1 MSTVAPTSDPRLT
14 TLAASLPASVPFVGP
29 ETLERASGQ
38 AFRARLGA
46 NESGFGP
53 APQVVAALR
62 TAATE
67 VWQYGDPEGH
77 DLRAAIAAHHAVPP
91 ACVALGEGI
100 DGILGNLVRL
110 TVAPGDRVVM
120 PLGGYPTFA
129 FHVRGFGG
137 VLDLVPYL
145 GDHED
150 LEGLIDRANATRAR
164 LVYLANPDNP
174 MGSWHDGAAVA
185 AALNRL
191 NPETLLVLDEAYIDL
206 APPGTAPLLAPED
219 PRLIRLRTFSKA
231 HGLAGLRVGYAIAD
245 AALVSAFDRVRNH
258 FGLGRLAQAGALAA
272 ITAQDWIAH
281 VAAQVAL
288 SRARIGAIAA
298 KNGLRA
304 LPSATNFVAVD
315 CGGDGALAARVVAE
329 LAARGVFVRMPG
341 VAPLNR
347 CIRISCGPEAEMDIL
362 AEALPAA
369 LATARTEAF
378 AEMRANGI

>member
-1 MSTVAPTSDPRLT
+1 MTAHPADHDPRLT
-14 TLAASLPASVPFVGP
+14 ALASGLPASVPFVGP
-29 ETLERASGQ
+29 EALERASGRT
-38 AFRARLGA
+38 FRARLGA

-53 APQVVAALR
+53 APQVISALQAA
-62 TAATE
+62 APD

-77 DLRAAIAAHHAVPP
+77 ALRAAIAAHHGIDP

-129 FHVRGFGG
+129 FHVHGFGG
-137 VLDLVPYL
+137 DLHTVPYAD
-145 GDHED
+145 DHED
-150 LEGLIDRANATRAR
+150 LDALIDRANATGAR
-164 LVYLANPDNP
+164 LVYFANPDNP

-185 AALNRL
+185 AALGRL
-191 NPETLLVLDEAYIDL
+191 NPATLFVLDEAYIDL
-206 APPGTAPLLAPED
+206 APPGTAPLLAPDD
-219 PRLIRLRTFSKA
+219 PRVIRLRTFSKA

-245 AALVSAFDRVRNH
+245 PALVAAFDRVRNH

-272 ITAQDWIAH
+272 INARDWIAQV
-281 VAAQVAL
+281 VAKVAH
-288 SRARIGAIAA
+288 SRAQIAAIAEA
-298 KNGLRA
+298 EGLRA

-347 CIRISCGPEAEMDIL
+347 CIRISCGPEPEMALL
-362 AEALPAA
+362 AKMLPKA
-369 LATARTEAF
+369 LAAART
-378 AEMRANGI
+378 